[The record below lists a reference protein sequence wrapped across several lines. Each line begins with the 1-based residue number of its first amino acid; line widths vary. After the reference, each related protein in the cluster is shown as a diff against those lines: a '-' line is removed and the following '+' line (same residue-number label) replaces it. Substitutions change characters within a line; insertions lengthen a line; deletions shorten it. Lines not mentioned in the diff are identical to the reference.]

1 MQRDSQNDGV
11 MSADFIKFW
20 IGQTVSNLGSSIT
33 LLAFP
38 LLIYARTDSALALSL
53 MSVANLLPIPLFG
66 LIIGA
71 WVDRVDRKKLMIWT
85 DVARASIVMTI
96 PFLAWADSLP
106 LAWIYAV
113 GFLNSI
119 FTVAFNAAEF
129 AAIPSLVSKDHLV
142 SANGRIQAS
151 YAAATVIG
159 PILAGLLA
167 SMITIE
173 AVILIDALTYV
184 VSAISLSLVVRSFNI
199 EKGGARTSIRADIAE
214 GLRYVFSHP
223 VLRAIS
229 LMMMLFNF
237 LGTTIFDQLV
247 LFSERRLDAG
257 ESRVG
262 LLYSAAS
269 VGIVV
274 LSLLAGKLR
283 KRWPFSVVA
292 LGALVIHGMLIVVF
306 AFNTSFWA
314 ALPLIAMSTGLGIM
328 FNINTGSLRQA
339 IVPSHLLGRVMSVAM
354 VMAMAISPLGTL
366 LGGLAIETTGNVAI
380 VYAVIGLLMVVTA
393 LGFSLTALGE
403 AERYLPGGDLDVAA
417 KATSVVPEKRAA

>member
-1 MQRDSQNDGV
+1 MRRDDHTTGV
-11 MSADFIKFW
+11 MSADFMKFW
-20 IGQTVSNLGSSIT
+20 IGQTISNLGSSIT

-38 LLIYARTDSALALSL
+38 ILIYARTDSALALSL
-53 MSVANLLPIPLFG
+53 MSMANLLPFPLFG
-66 LIIGA
+66 LLIGA

-85 DVARASIVMTI
+85 DIARAAIVATI
-96 PFLAWADSLP
+96 PLMAWADSLP

-113 GFLNSI
+113 GFINSTLTI
-119 FTVAFNAAEF
+119 AFNSAEF
-129 AAIPSLVSKDHLV
+129 AAIPSLVSKSHLV
-142 SANGRIQAS
+142 TANGRIQAS

-167 SMITIE
+167 GVITIE
-173 AVILIDALTYV
+173 AVILIDALSYL
-184 VSAISLSLVVRSFNI
+184 VSAVALGLVARSFNV
-199 EKGGARTSIRADIAE
+199 EERGERTSIRADIAE

-229 LMMMLFNF
+229 LMMMIFNF
-237 LGTTIFDQLV
+237 LGTTIIDQLV

-283 KRWPFSVVA
+283 ERWSFSVVA
-292 LGALVIHGMLIVVF
+292 LGALVVHGSLIVVF
-306 AFNTSFWA
+306 AANTSFWA
-314 ALPLIAMSTGLGIM
+314 ALPVMAVMTGLGIM

-354 VMAMAISPLGTL
+354 VMATSISPLGTL
-366 LGGLAIETTGNVAI
+366 IGGAAIEVTGNVAI
-380 VYAVIGLLMVVTA
+380 VYAAIGMMMVVTA
-393 LGFSLTALGE
+393 LGFSLTALGK
-403 AERYLPGGDLDVAA
+403 AERYLPGGDLEVKQPAA
-417 KATSVVPEKRAA
+417 TVSPATTTA